1 MHIICAFSSLVI
13 HIKNF
18 LCHKFDSSVKF
29 FDDDRTVGAGAHWC
43 DSSIIDH
50 FLEILYTDCAS
61 FPGFVCCV
69 FCNKKLAEIHAM
81 TISRKNSSKECI
93 KVSSKMFFKGFQG
106 ISLLDNNKQ
115 FPITVCCITT
125 ELGSWAELRTGL
137 S

>member
-1 MHIICAFSSLVI
+1 MSRYNSGMCQ
-13 HIKNF
+13 
-18 LCHKFDSSVKF
+18 
-29 FDDDRTVGAGAHWC
+29 RGGGAHWC
-43 DSSIIDH
+43 DSLIIGEN
-50 FLEILYTDCAS
+50 LEILYTDCAS

-106 ISLLDNNKQ
+106 ICFLDNNKQ

-125 ELGSWAELRTGL
+125 ELGICRELSKHCTVQWATEMANWLL
-137 S
+137 SAEFSVSCLVSH

>member
-1 MHIICAFSSLVI
+1 MTP
-13 HIKNF
+13 
-18 LCHKFDSSVKF
+18 D
-29 FDDDRTVGAGAHWC
+29 AHWC
-43 DSSIIDH
+43 DSLIIGEN
-50 FLEILYTDCAS
+50 LEILYTDCAS

-106 ISLLDNNKQ
+106 ICFLDNNKQ

-125 ELGSWAELRTGL
+125 ELGICRELRAALWRTTESL
-137 S
+137 CSITKVSC